1 MTQLCHYRV
10 TTPYFKRQKKGIFYI
25 DSESVNKLSE
35 CTKSGDVGQYL
46 LHSYI
51 CSNLSTDDSEK
62 NLYPDL
68 VPTAKD
74 LKDAK

>member
-1 MTQLCHYRV
+1 MDESSRLCTEEQEV
-10 TTPYFKRQKKGIFYI
+10 C
-25 DSESVNKLSE
+25 NKEL
-35 CTKSGDVGQYL
+35 GNYL

-51 CSNLSTDDSEK
+51 CSNLSTVDREK

-74 LKDAK
+74 LDK

>member
-1 MTQLCHYRV
+1 MKKIYTQV
-10 TTPYFKRQKKGIFYI
+10 GKRYKKVKTVLG
-25 DSESVNKLSE
+25 K
-35 CTKSGDVGQYL
+35 YL

-51 CSNLSTDDSEK
+51 CSNLSTEDREK

-74 LKDAK
+74 LHTQKKTDTTAALIKPCISDISHPYTH